1 MVGFP
6 LQSKG
11 SGSSPPG
18 CSVAPPQ
25 MGVAWRKRGVAWGS
39 RGGAKQELEEGGRA
53 VLRRAPGAS
62 CAAASQTCRRTSR
75 ARSSVRARHRSLSS
89 PLLSIPCFLQACSAR
104 CPGEGSPRRVL
115 DRSGG
120 AGPGAATQEIQPLG
134 TWTLQ
139 VLTHEP
145 YIYKRRK

>member
-120 AGPGAATQEIQPLG
+120 AGPGAAPQEIQPLG

-139 VLTHEP
+139 VLTHGP